1 MIPQSLKTIIKK
13 DTTSISLLM
22 LILYLIGN
30 ISWITYGFILY
41 PINLVLIVSNLLQ
54 FIFANIILIIKIKNI
69 KNKIDNFNFKKKGW

>member
-1 MIPQSLKTIIKK
+1 
-13 DTTSISLLM
+13 M

-30 ISWITYGFILY
+30 ISWITYGFILC

-54 FIFANIILIIKIKNI
+54 FIFANIILLIKIKNI

>member
-13 DTTSISLLM
+13 DTISISLLM

-30 ISWITYGFILY
+30 ISWITYGFILC

-54 FIFANIILIIKIKNI
+54 FIFANITLILSKTLDEIKKSSIWQFEK
-69 KNKIDNFNFKKKGW
+69 